1 MHQQDAVEAERI
13 DEAGS
18 ASEGDGPDRSINI
31 IIEPQEQED
40 DNVKLSEE
48 FDNERI
54 QNTINK
60 IALKQE
66 ADQLRCSILDDRM
79 DTCEEEL
86 QPDPYP
92 VGQGANSMFH

>member
-1 MHQQDAVEAERI
+1 MNQQDAVEGERI
-13 DEAGS
+13 DEVGS

-31 IIEPQEQED
+31 IIEPQEQEN

-54 QNTINK
+54 QNTINN

-66 ADQLRCSILDDRM
+66 ADQLRCSILD
-79 DTCEEEL
+79 L
-86 QPDPYP
+86 
-92 VGQGANSMFH
+92 SLIHI